1 MISLKI
7 SMTKFFFLL
16 IFLCFSAFAQD
27 KTPPDRK
34 GTEYGIDFRML
45 KKYRRYLLM
54 AETKNRREITD
65 HMYNQVML
73 GSYYRLTKRFRM
85 GVFFQAEQGLRWDED
100 WAKGAVWQWQK
111 MNNRW
116 DFSSV
121 LDATYMDKIN
131 RNWVWEMKGRL
142 FYYHSRD
149 AIQMRLRPGVRYFV
163 ISEGKPTWQIFTEF
177 EGYVPL
183 NYGKKSLY
191 EYWLYVGSLYQF
203 TDRFALGPVVAWRE
217 RWFHAYD
224 KFEEKSGQSFKTNYQ
239 SIYLGLN
246 ALYNF

>member
-1 MISLKI
+1 MI
-7 SMTKFFFLL
+7 KFFFLL
-16 IFLCFSAFAQD
+16 ILPFSVLAQD
-27 KTPPDRK
+27 KTPPDRT
-34 GTEYGIDFRML
+34 GVEYGIDFRML
-45 KKYRRYLLM
+45 KKHRRYLLL

-65 HMYNQVML
+65 YMYNQVLL

-85 GVFFQAEQGLRWDED
+85 GLFFQAEQGLRWDED
-100 WAKGAVWQWQK
+100 WEKGAKWQWQN

-121 LDATYMDKIN
+121 LDATYMDKLS

-142 FYYHSRD
+142 YYYHSRD
-149 AIQMRLRPGVRYFV
+149 SLQMRLRPGLRYFV
-163 ISEGKPTWQIFTEF
+163 ISEGKPIWQIFTEV
-177 EGYVPL
+177 EGYIPL
-183 NYGKKSLY
+183 NYGSRSLY
-191 EYWLYVGSLYQF
+191 EYWLYVGSLYQV
-203 TDRFALGPVVAWRE
+203 TDKFAVGPVVSWRE

-239 SIYLGLN
+239 SLYLGLN

>member
-183 NYGKKSLY
+183 NYGKNLCMNIGCMLVHSINSRIALLWGQLWPGESAGFMRMINSKKN
-191 EYWLYVGSLYQF
+191 Q
-203 TDRFALGPVVAWRE
+203 DRVLRQIIS
-217 RWFHAYD
+217 R
-224 KFEEKSGQSFKTNYQ
+224 
-239 SIYLGLN
+239 SI
-246 ALYNF
+246 